1 MFPLRDNIPARTY
14 PFVNVALIVVN
25 SLVFLYE
32 VSLGPHLQ
40 EFILTYGMVPA
51 KILWISQHQPWNL
64 VERFGPFFTSMFL
77 HGGWFHLIGNM
88 WFLWIFGDNVED
100 RLGHGRY
107 LVFYILSGLAAGW
120 IHYMTNM
127 TSGVPTVGASGA
139 IAGVMGGY
147 FLLYPHARVL
157 TLIFIFIF
165 VDIVEV
171 PAFFFLGLWFLMQLF
186 EGTFSLAAVDTMS
199 GGVAWWAHIGG
210 FAAGAGMVHL
220 FKKRKGYRHWYKDE
234 FWPW

>member
-1 MFPLRDNIPARTY
+1 MFPLRDNIPSRTY
-14 PFVNVALIVVN
+14 PFVNVALIVIN

-107 LVFYILSGLAAGW
+107 LLFYLLSGLVAGW
-120 IHYMTNM
+120 VHYITNM
-127 TSGVPTVGASGA
+127 ASGVPTVGASGA

-147 FLLYPHARVL
+147 FLLYPYARVL
-157 TLIFIFIF
+157 TLIFVFIF

-186 EGTFSLAAVDTMS
+186 QGTFSLAAVDTMS

-210 FAAGAGMVHL
+210 FAAGASMVHL
-220 FKKRKGYRHWYKDE
+220 FKKRKGYRRWYRDE
-234 FWPW
+234 FFPW

>member
-14 PFVNVALIVVN
+14 PFVNVTLIVVN
-25 SLVFLYE
+25 TLVFLYE

-40 EFILTYGMVPA
+40 DFMLTYGMVPA
-51 KILWISQHQPWNL
+51 KVFWISQHQPWNL

-107 LVFYILSGLAAGW
+107 LVFYLLSGLLAGW
-120 IHYMTNM
+120 IHYLTNM

-147 FLLYPHARVL
+147 FMLYPYARVL
-157 TLIFIFIF
+157 TLVFVFIF
-165 VDIVEV
+165 VDIIEV
-171 PAFFFLGLWFLMQLF
+171 PAFFFLGLWFIMQLF
-186 EGTFSLAAVDTMS
+186 QGTFALAAVDTMS

-210 FAAGAGMVHL
+210 FAAGAVMVHI
-220 FKKRKGYRHWYKDE
+220 FKKRKTYRHWFRDE

>member
-14 PFVNVALIVVN
+14 PFVNVTLIVVN
-25 SLVFLYE
+25 TLVFLYE

-40 EFILTYGMVPA
+40 DFMLTYGMVPA
-51 KILWISQHQPWNL
+51 KVFWISQHQPWNL
-64 VERFGPFFTSMFL
+64 AERFGPFFSSMFL

-107 LVFYILSGLAAGW
+107 LVFYLLSGLLAGW
-120 IHYMTNM
+120 IHYLTNM

-147 FLLYPHARVL
+147 FMLYPYARVL
-157 TLIFIFIF
+157 TLVFVFIF
-165 VDIVEV
+165 VDIIEV
-171 PAFFFLGLWFLMQLF
+171 PAFFFLGLWFIMQLF
-186 EGTFSLAAVDTMS
+186 QGTFALAAVDTMS

-210 FAAGAGMVHL
+210 FAAGAVMVHI
-220 FKKRKGYRHWYKDE
+220 FKKRKTYRHWFRDE